1 MALDGTP
8 DLSDTFAKKLATYC
22 VLRSRL
28 DRDDLVEEEIACAY
42 RFAHRAAVERDCAGG
57 ICRGPLG
64 MSLFL
69 FMICV
74 IFLIGV
80 M

>member
-8 DLSDTFAKKLATYC
+8 DLSDMFAKKLASYC

-28 DRDDLVEEEIACAY
+28 DRDDLVEEDVACAY
-42 RFAHRAAVERDCAGG
+42 RFAHRAAVERDRAAGG
-57 ICRGPLG
+57 NYRG

-69 FMICV
+69 FMICTV
-74 IFLIGV
+74 CLIRV